1 MPIPI
6 ADLEQA
12 AAGGWRAPDQA
23 VLGRWLLRSAGGF
36 TGRAKCR

>member
-23 VLGRWLLRSAGGF
+23 ALGRWLLRSAGGF